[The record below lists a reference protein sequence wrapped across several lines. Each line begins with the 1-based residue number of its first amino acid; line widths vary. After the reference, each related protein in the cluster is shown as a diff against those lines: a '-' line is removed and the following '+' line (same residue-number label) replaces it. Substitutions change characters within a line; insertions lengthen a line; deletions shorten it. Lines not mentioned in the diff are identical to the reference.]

1 MEDVSRVL
9 EELRSTTTIALEN
22 HEPEDLEAA
31 AARLSA
37 FAVRLRHEAYQ
48 LRRAGEGED

>member
-1 MEDVSRVL
+1 VEDVRSKVL
-9 EELRSTTTIALEN
+9 EELRTIALED
-22 HEPEDLEAA
+22 HGPEDLEAA